1 MRHQHSLRFLKRLN
15 NTDQTLVTSN
25 IKLIKL
31 YKATCRQRGTQ
42 IWISVTISTIL
53 STCEESKTDKIIGLI
68 YVWTMMPRVND
79 FPLPVIEYEKQ
90 YLQKWKISIKKN
102 IGVICKKRS
111 ERGHIL
117 KSQGAAEL
125 RMQLIIS
132 IYEVLN
138 AKRRHYARVPSLTG
152 SWCFVVELVLWGC
165 RKWFDKLWIV
175 VGRKI
180 TEPNYRTRNS
190 SQC

>member
-1 MRHQHSLRFLKRLN
+1 MKQ
-15 NTDQTLVTSN
+15 LVRQG
-25 IKLIKL
+25 
-31 YKATCRQRGTQ
+31 ATK

-53 STCEESKTDKIIGLI
+53 STCEESKTDKVIGLI
-68 YVWTMMPRVND
+68 YVWTIMRRVND
-79 FPLPVIEYEKQ
+79 IHHQWWNTRNNTFRNARYRLRKISAS
-90 YLQKWKISIKKN
+90 ISIKQ
-102 IGVICKKRS
+102 S
-111 ERGHIL
+111 EHKHVS

-125 RMQLIIS
+125 CVQLIMS

-138 AKRRHYARVPSLTG
+138 AKGDITQGYLRWRDRDVL
-152 SWCFVVELVLWGC
+152 WIELVLWGC